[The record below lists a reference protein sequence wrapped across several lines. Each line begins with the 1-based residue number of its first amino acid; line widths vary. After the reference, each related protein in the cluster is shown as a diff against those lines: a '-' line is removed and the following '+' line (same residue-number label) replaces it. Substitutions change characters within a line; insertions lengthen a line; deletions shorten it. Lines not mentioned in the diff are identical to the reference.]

1 MMQRFKNNHS
11 HMKNFR
17 CKFEHG
23 EDFFYDK
30 QKKKGGRQVDIS
42 KFDYEIDEEIKETVP
57 AHEPKTIINRFDEEW
72 DDYEDGKIIP
82 GKKKA
87 KKKTP
92 VYYEDD
98 TRPPKPETY
107 YIVYNNVEFVIL
119 AKKIGWLDEFKQMV
133 LENHGEFY
141 NYEDEFF
148 DSRDAERVV
157 ERLKQKFSDRE
168 WFIQTLAASIEQM
181 FDESTLFDD
190 LTFDLIQ
197 KRFFMLRTETL
208 YEAITFLAN
217 K

>member
-1 MMQRFKNNHS
+1 MAKISFMISK
-11 HMKNFR
+11 
-17 CKFEHG
+17 
-23 EDFFYDK
+23 
-30 QKKKGGRQVDIS
+30 KKKGGRQVDIS
-42 KFDYEIDEEIKETVP
+42 KFDYEIDEEIKETVL

-72 DDYEDGKIIP
+72 DDYEDGKIIS
-82 GKKKA
+82 GKKKT

-92 VYYEDD
+92 VYYKDD

-157 ERLKQKFSDRE
+157 EILKEKFSDRE
-168 WFIQTLAASIEQM
+168 WFIHTLAQSIKKMLPENAM
-181 FDESTLFDD
+181 YDD
-190 LTFDLIQ
+190 STFDLI
-197 KRFFMLRTETL
+197 KERFFMLQPETL
-208 YEAITFLAN
+208 YEAITYLAN
-217 K
+217 Q

>member
-1 MMQRFKNNHS
+1 M
-11 HMKNFR
+11 
-17 CKFEHG
+17 
-23 EDFFYDK
+23 
-30 QKKKGGRQVDIS
+30 DIS

-57 AHEPKTIINRFDEEW
+57 AHEPKTIINRFDKEW
-72 DDYEDGKIIP
+72 DDYEDGKIIS

-92 VYYEDD
+92 VYYEDN

-157 ERLKQKFSDRE
+157 EILKEKFSDRE
-168 WFIQTLAASIEQM
+168 WFIHTLAQSIKKMLPENAM
-181 FDESTLFDD
+181 YDD
-190 LTFDLIQ
+190 STFDLI
-197 KRFFMLRTETL
+197 KERFFMLQPETL
-208 YEAITFLAN
+208 YEAITYLAN
-217 K
+217 Q